1 METDWKL
8 ARRSRHRPRL
18 LLVEP
23 DLGRRATVAVAIGT
37 RYLVVTAAT
46 AAEALGCATNQA
58 FDLAVLDGGALGA
71 TLPSVVRALRAR
83 ARAVPIVV
91 KAAHRDFRARNY
103 ASMLGVSA
111 VLGRRAPAHALLDRI
126 THLVPPGCERP
137 PLDRCV
143 GRAIDLMSRDVI
155 HLLDVAALARAT
167 GMELVTLDDR
177 FQAATDLTVA
187 EYVTCVR
194 AAVAEQL
201 LRDTNLAMETLA
213 ELLGFGDVHELARA
227 FAALSPA

>member
-1 METDWKL
+1 METNWRL
-8 ARRSRHRPRL
+8 ARRHRQRPRL

-23 DLGRRATVAVAIGT
+23 DLGRRATVAVAVGT

-46 AAEALGCATNQA
+46 GPEALVCATSQT
-58 FDLAVLDGGALGA
+58 FDLAVIDGVALGA
-71 TLPSVVRALRAR
+71 ALPPLIRALRAR
-83 ARAVPIVV
+83 ARTIPIVV
-91 KAAHRDFRARNY
+91 KAARRDFRAQHF
-103 ASMLGVSA
+103 ATMLRVSA
-111 VLGRRAPAHALLDRI
+111 ILGRRAPAHALLDRI
-126 THLVPPGCERP
+126 TGLVPPDGARP
-137 PLDRCV
+137 PLDRSV

-167 GMELVTLDDR
+167 GVPLPALTDR
-177 FQAATDLTVA
+177 FRAATDLTVD